1 MRLLVKERYGER
13 SANHSSRWNTKRPT
27 ERQTR
32 RVDIDGEAEDDEV
45 AYQFRFVKWC
55 KQKATTQ
62 VGVVDGAGTS
72 SAAAAETGYIH
83 VHQFKLHYIL
93 ARCPCVARNMKILW
107 EKRKN
112 EGRPYLQMRRGVRV
126 LQGMGVDE
134 LL

>member
-32 RVDIDGEAEDDEV
+32 RVDIDGEAEDDE
-45 AYQFRFVKWC
+45 
-55 KQKATTQ
+55 KATTQ